1 MTILLVED
9 DLPLGTSL
17 QRVLTDA
24 GHGVLWLRTAADA
37 TRFIEE
43 QSFELVLLDIMLPD
57 DSGLAVLRW
66 MRARGD
72 ATPVLM
78 ITARDSVSDRVEGL
92 DSGADDYLP
101 KPFAIEEF
109 LSRIRVL
116 QRRQRQQ
123 LTAIWSLG
131 NLQIDTARRRVR
143 LSDVDVPLSLR
154 EYDLLLALAG
164 NPGKVMT
171 RAQIEQAAAVAQGTD
186 SNTVDV
192 HIYNLRKKLGSQLIG
207 TVRGVGYVL
216 EVSA

>member
-17 QRVLTDA
+17 QRILADA
-24 GHGVLWLRTAADA
+24 GHGVVWLRTAADA
-37 TRFIEE
+37 MRFITQ
-43 QSFELVLLDIMLPD
+43 QSFELVLLDVVLPD
-57 DSGLAVLRW
+57 ESGLTVLRW
-66 MRARGD
+66 LRARGD

-78 ITARDSVSDRVEGL
+78 ITARDSVCDRVEGL

-101 KPFAIEEF
+101 KPFAIEEL

-123 LTAIWSLG
+123 LTALWSFG
-131 NLQIDTARRRVR
+131 NLQIDTARRKVR

-171 RAQIEQAAAVAQGTD
+171 RAQIEQAAAIAQTAD

-216 EVSA
+216 EVAT